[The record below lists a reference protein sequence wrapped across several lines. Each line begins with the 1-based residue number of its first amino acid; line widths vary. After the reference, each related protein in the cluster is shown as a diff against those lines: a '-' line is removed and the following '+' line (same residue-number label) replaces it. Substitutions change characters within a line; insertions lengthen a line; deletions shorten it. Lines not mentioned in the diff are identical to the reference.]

1 MVAGATDLFFD
12 ARLKIKRANKHIEDM
27 NSALPAL
34 EQNYTSAIERDPNT
48 GIQQV
53 THFSSDL
60 QSQIQELSLI
70 VGDIIHNLRA
80 ALDFAWHSTVERH
93 HIHKSSRS
101 HRKFPV
107 CDNRKKLEDALHG
120 IEIDTLHHPDLFNL
134 LMSELQPYKGG
145 KNGVVY
151 TLNEL
156 DASDKHLLLLDL
168 TPWGMIRDIVIRDKN
183 GNISKGR
190 GMPAPAVGR
199 HTISFERNIT
209 IEDKGKV
216 SVTVTL
222 KEAGIF
228 HGVPISGLLPSF
240 SKYVL
245 HIVNLLE
252 NL

>member
-1 MVAGATDLFFD
+1 MVEDATDLFFD
-12 ARLKIKRANKHIEDM
+12 ARLKIKRAHKHIGDM
-27 NSALPAL
+27 NLALLAL
-34 EQNYTSAIERDPNT
+34 EQNYTSAIERDPST

-93 HIHKSSRS
+93 YIHKSSRS
-101 HRKFPV
+101 RRKFPV
-107 CDNRKKLEDALHG
+107 CDSRKKLEDALHG
-120 IEIDTLHHPDLFNL
+120 IEIDTLHPDLFNL
-134 LMSELQPYKGG
+134 LMSEIQPYKGG

-156 DASDKHLLLLDL
+156 DVSDKHLLLLDL
-168 TPWGMIRDIVIRDKN
+168 TPWGMIRDIVIRDKD

-190 GMPAPAVGR
+190 GMPAPAIGR

-222 KEAGIF
+222 KESDIF
-228 HGVPISGLLPSF
+228 HGVPISSLLPSF

-245 HIVNLLE
+245 YIVNLLE